1 MSSKT
6 DTINKSK
13 VINFYLSRYL
23 EGGFN
28 KIFSDI
34 EATKK
39 KQVNLILLYLLVIL
53 AAYAGYSGL
62 TSDNSTLGYYFL
74 TAIFA
79 LSTVILKLWSNS
91 WSIRTKLNN
100 FKVLEDNLNVIEH
113 FLFNEM
119 NCIKS
124 KTLIGCSLDP
134 NSSNESVFILSANE
148 ENKFYA
154 SIYNSKII
162 DKKPHLTEVILSES
176 QQSSF
181 FKCLEDSNLMTE
193 INEVWS

>member
-39 KQVNLILLYLLVIL
+39 KQVNLILLCLLVIL

-154 SIYNSKII
+154 
-162 DKKPHLTEVILSES
+162 
-176 QQSSF
+176 
-181 FKCLEDSNLMTE
+181 
-193 INEVWS
+193 